1 MDNSDISFQCID
13 ADEAIED
20 NADEESDQ
28 VTVTVRLN
36 ANGKNVRGRDLD
48 WKDKV
53 IYASAQEYH
62 ESPLFT
68 EIKNQYTL
76 KRKHDLEYGD
86 GESQHFTCK
95 FARRKKYVKCT
106 HEYKIIFPAVDQSV
120 IVQET
125 GTHMHQLDDEY
136 VSTSVGFCW
145 SISATEVVMNG
156 VKASSTPKVILRA
169 LRDQGCFPDG
179 VEPTK
184 IQLYNK
190 IAHVKKVCN
199 LAESL
204 DNTHE
209 LREKIKQYLEIPEN
223 DIESYVAHAK
233 IEDENNDEEVRFVII
248 FTTKRI
254 LRYMKQSNNIHLDCT
269 YRLNWNKFPVCV
281 VGTSNVTGLFFPTMT
296 ILTSHEDTRALIE
309 IYSFVHSEGI
319 HPRFRMGDGA
329 PAITKAGEEVFGK
342 CSHPD
347 CTHATRL
354 MCWSHVHRNITPRM
368 KTIGSIDK
376 KVEKDLLIDI
386 QNIQWSCTIE
396 TFEPLVSLL
405 EEKYL
410 KNETFSQRMLK
421 ALDEFF
427 QYFRTVWVTSKERFW
442 FESANPFKSSNNQG
456 VEGVNKDIK
465 QSQTFRKRLP
475 IGSFIDVQLRM
486 CQEWS
491 LSDSSL
497 LEANREKHLFTQPHG
512 LKLRTNG
519 YEWLQNNKENSSIV
533 KLSAKNVQKTLLEN
547 VSTIFAVPSS
557 KTSTTGL
564 SLKDCAKERL
574 KSRFDVSRHSNFD
587 EAMKIRQSCHIIEQ
601 VGTDYFCDCHEGIKG
616 RMCIH
621 SVGLMYKCGQLEVTS
636 DVRSKPLGQKRQRGR
651 PKKMPHCLTHSPEP
665 RTVGPIP
672 RALYLPS
679 PNSSIVDVSESQ
691 PTTVSTG
698 HSGSTFP
705 EPDNTLILDTPVLH
719 STFVSSTPAAEN
731 PGDPVL
737 NTTFVASIDAPPA
750 VISDTMLTCKSTRK
764 RMMEVEELP
773 PAKRISRKKP
783 IRDFVAPKPPPKKT
797 SLTIV
802 RCDIPPNIFDLEIVS
817 SVAKP
822 RRGRSAK
829 K

>member
-68 EIKNQYTL
+68 EIKDQYTL
-76 KRKHDLEYGD
+76 KRKHDLEY

-281 VGTSNVTGLFFPTMT
+281 VGTSNVTGYFFPTMT

>member
-28 VTVTVRLN
+28 VTVTVRLK
-36 ANGKNVRGRDLD
+36 ANGKSVRGRDLD

-76 KRKHDLEYGD
+76 KRKHDLEY

-281 VGTSNVTGLFFPTMT
+281 AGTSNVTGLFFPTMT

-691 PTTVSTG
+691 PTTASTG